1 MALYLFMEQRD
12 VQKKEVKKNKK
23 LEIKN
28 MDSSTSSNHSNSRL
42 REIDIVSPLEIE
54 HSSSLNNRWRSPCKS
69 PSKSPEYSVG
79 HNFVFFCSR
88 SF

>member
-28 MDSSTSSNHSNSRL
+28 MDSSTSS
-42 REIDIVSPLEIE
+42 IE
-54 HSSSLNNRWRSPCKS
+54 RD
-69 PSKSPEYSVG
+69 
-79 HNFVFFCSR
+79 
-88 SF
+88 